1 MGNHQGFGSKS
12 TAEEVARDI
21 RLDGKNVI
29 VTGSN
34 CGIGKETARVLAKMG
49 ANVYIACRDESKGNA
64 ALEELKNLT
73 KSENIFFM
81 QLDLSSLESVRK
93 FATSFEEKNI
103 PLHILINNAG
113 VMACPQSKTVDG
125 FEMQIGVNHFGH
137 FLLSTLLLPSLKRGT
152 PSRVVNVSS
161 MGHKLGTID
170 FDDINYEKK
179 AYGRW
184 YAYGQS
190 KLANIL
196 FAREFNKRYSA
207 EGIKA
212 FSLHP
217 GAIITEL
224 QRHMPG
230 FVNTTYRFVGP
241 LFSKTIPQGAA
252 TTILVATGPEV
263 EDKGGL
269 YFSDC
274 NVYNTTHNQ
283 VNDEV
288 ALKLWELSEKAVS
301 SKESTE
307 KAVSLKESTDQVEN

>member
-29 VTGSN
+29 VTGAN
-34 CGIGKETARVLAKMG
+34 CGIGKETARVFAKMG
-49 ANVYIACRDESKGNA
+49 ANVYIACRDESRGTA

-81 QLDLSSLESVRK
+81 QLDLASLESVRK
-93 FATSFEEKNI
+93 FATSFEEKSL
-103 PLHILINNAG
+103 PLHILVNNAG
-113 VMACPQSKTVDG
+113 IMACPKSKTVDG

-137 FLLSTLLLPSLKRGT
+137 FLLSTLLLPSLKRGA
-152 PSRVVNVSS
+152 PSRVVSVSS
-161 MGHKLGTID
+161 MGHKFGSIN
-170 FDDINYEKK
+170 FDDINFEKRS
-179 AYGRW
+179 YGRW
-184 YAYGQS
+184 SAYGQS

-212 FSLHP
+212 YSLHP
-217 GAIITEL
+217 GAINTEL
-224 QRHMPG
+224 QRHMPS
-230 FVNTTYRFVGP
+230 FVNAVFSVISP

-252 TTILVATGPEV
+252 TTMLVATAPEV

-269 YFSDC
+269 YFVDC
-274 NVYNTTHNQ
+274 NVNNTTHNE
-283 VNDEV
+283 VNDAV
-288 ALKLWELSEKAVS
+288 ALKLWELSEKS
-301 SKESTE
+301 
-307 KAVSLKESTDQVEN
+307 VSLKESTDPVEN